1 VGTQALVFTMSTTVS
16 QFAPKMSW
24 RERQILKEK
33 QQRETAQKAADEVE
47 RRRYANTE
55 ENFPTLVTTAHRIQS
70 LAPQG
75 FADLAN
81 KMRLMEE
88 AEAQMEAYRKG
99 SRRGGRRMIYDTMVF
114 LRRRQMQTD
123 EDEEEDVE
131 SVTPTTDSLEEL
143 YPQHGRR
150 GRSSEIYWDPEHGDG
165 WRMVTKKMR
174 KQKRELTEAE
184 LAQKYREEFFGEG
197 DEDDADMNGDLA
209 ENGHRRQFY

>member
-1 VGTQALVFTMSTTVS
+1 
-16 QFAPKMSW
+16 
-24 RERQILKEK
+24 
-33 QQRETAQKAADEVE
+33 
-47 RRRYANTE
+47 
-55 ENFPTLVTTAHRIQS
+55 
-70 LAPQG
+70 
-75 FADLAN
+75 
-81 KMRLMEE
+81 MEE